1 MNELI
6 KFLGNHVSVIVST
19 MLIVLVMPLCV
30 KAKTKSRSSER
41 GDIVSFNERARQ
53 FWSWFG
59 HNEKKID
66 EIAANRLEILPG
78 VIQDGLSVF
87 GGDIYFQIG
96 SNREFTFAVEGERER
111 FDLYNQLISMAPE
124 GVKKKWT
131 FVPCRQPNNN
141 DLSWGIGGVEM
152 SAADVKILISKDT
165 EGTKFNLGCF
175 HPAVAGLKSEKDEY
189 MSYLLILEIV
199 LGEVGVSDY
208 VGYIDCLSKP
218 VTGMIPLTELL
229 PVLKKSVE
237 EKGLEYDV
245 KKPAA
250 MTYFRHKPGNGL
262 KLREDMVYGASRLPD
277 LTMNYFEKNNP
288 VYDKLMAFG
297 VEPVFLT
304 VTNPGSLR
312 EEDFIV
318 YLKEMGLKCGD
329 ITVSGNKIC
338 EYVGY
343 SLGERGRGYIDLMLY
358 DKTSFINHLNDVR
371 NMDPVIKNGDVI
383 PDVEVYMQN
392 LKKDSPIV
400 KLR

>member
-30 KAKTKSRSSER
+30 KAKTKSRSEER
-41 GDIVSFNERARQ
+41 GDTVSFNERARQ

-66 EIAANRLEILPG
+66 EIAANQLELLPG
-78 VIQDGLSVF
+78 VIQNGLSVF

-96 SNREFTFAVEGERER
+96 SNRELTFAVEGERER
-111 FDLYNQLISMAPE
+111 FDLHNQLINMAPE

-131 FVPCRQPNNN
+131 FFPCRQPNNKN
-141 DLSWGIGGVEM
+141 TSWVIGGLEM
-152 SAADVKILISKDT
+152 SAADVKILISTDT
-165 EGTKFNLGCF
+165 VGGKFNLGCF
-175 HPAVAGLKSEKDEY
+175 HPAIAGLKSEKDEY
-189 MSYLLILEIV
+189 MSYLLLLEIV
-199 LGEVGVSDY
+199 LGEVGVSDH

-218 VTGMIPLTELL
+218 VSGMIPLTEVL
-229 PVLKKSVE
+229 PVIKKGVE
-237 EKGLEYDV
+237 EKGLEYDAGR
-245 KKPAA
+245 PAA

-262 KLREDMVYGASRLPD
+262 KLREDMVYGVSRLPD
-277 LTMNYFEKNNP
+277 LTMNYFEKNNS

-304 VTNPGSLR
+304 VTNPGSMR
-312 EEDFIV
+312 EEDFLA
-318 YLKEMGLKCGD
+318 YLKDVGMKCGD

-358 DKTSFINHLNDVR
+358 DKTSFLKHLSDVR
-371 NMDPVIKNGDVI
+371 NMNPIIEDRNGI
-383 PDVEVYMQN
+383 PDIEVYMQN